1 MHAIT
6 WNMFI
11 ERTSQLSEVEAP
23 LFPDLKHIYKNV
35 CLINNEGHIF
45 FVTEDAV
52 ITHTVDHYHRMGR
65 NNKVSTESIQANII
79 NVLYIIPDGVGDHL
93 WRDLR
98 WQFTILFFKLNQ
110 RF

>member
-1 MHAIT
+1 M
-6 WNMFI
+6 
-11 ERTSQLSEVEAP
+11 
-23 LFPDLKHIYKNV
+23 
-35 CLINNEGHIF
+35 
-45 FVTEDAV
+45 

-65 NNKVSTESIQANII
+65 NNKVSTESIPANII